1 MVLSSSPYRRRDRG
15 TRRLAGCYRGS
26 SDPTYSPKILEK
38 LSEKGRKG
46 LQRSPTDHPR
56 AYFFLPIPAKFTL
69 GALLVPLFGQFR
81 KRNSAN
87 FAFAEFSEV
96 RLVH

>member
-1 MVLSSSPYRRRDRG
+1 MSLSTP
-15 TRRLAGCYRGS
+15 
-26 SDPTYSPKILEK
+26 YSPKCLEK

-69 GALLVPLFGQFR
+69 GALLVPLFGQFQKVNSR
-81 KRNSAN
+81 KLETSG
-87 FAFAEFSEV
+87 V
-96 RLVH
+96 RCSRKFGRSMLDKGA